1 MPVFLIEKDGPVA
14 TLWLDNP
21 DRRNAM
27 GPEFFTELPQVIAQ
41 LDADADVRAVV
52 VAAKGPHFSTG
63 LDLMKMAGDLGPAL
77 MDGGLA
83 KERYDLFRKIAE
95 MRRGFDAISAS
106 NKPFVAAI
114 HGLCIGG
121 GLDLVAACD
130 IRVAAK
136 STKLGVRETKIAIVA
151 DMGSLQRLEKI
162 VGRGH
167 LRELALTGRDIDA
180 DRAQRI
186 GLVND
191 VYADEAATLEAA
203 RALATEIAANAPLV
217 VQGTKE
223 VLRHSARVGEDAGLE
238 YAALWNAA
246 HLASHDLREAMS
258 AFVERR
264 KPAFTGK

>member
-1 MPVFLIEKDGPVA
+1 MPAFSLEKDGHVT
-14 TLWLDNP
+14 TLWLDNA

-27 GPEFFTELPQVIAQ
+27 GPDFFADLPRVVAEV
-41 LDADADVRAVV
+41 DADPEVRAVV
-52 VAAKGPHFSTG
+52 LAAKGPHFSTG

-77 MDGGLA
+77 LDGGLA

-95 MRRGFDAISAS
+95 MRKGFDAIGAS

-130 IRVAAK
+130 VRVAAA
-136 STKLGVRETKIAIVA
+136 SAKLGIRETKIAIVA

-180 DRAQRI
+180 ERALRI

-191 VYADEAATLEAA
+191 VLPDEAAALAAA
-203 RALATEIAANAPLV
+203 RSIAREIAANAPLV

-223 VLRHSARVGEDAGLE
+223 VLRYSGRVGEDAGLE

-246 HLASHDLREAMS
+246 HLASHDLREAMG
-258 AFVERR
+258 AFVEKR
-264 KPAFTGK
+264 KPTFSGK